1 MRKFKRHL
9 VRKRYYVYI
18 IECSDS
24 SYYTGVTNN
33 IKKRFR
39 EHCRGSVLWSYTA
52 TRRPLILRYYMEYGN
67 IVEAI
72 RREKQIK
79 GWTRKKKEA
88 LFTHDWETL
97 KKLSANSVVKN
108 QQMLSASTS
117 LPYPAG
123 KLSVTSDSDY
133 SNPFR

>member
-1 MRKFKRHL
+1 
-9 VRKRYYVYI
+9 
-18 IECSDS
+18 
-24 SYYTGVTNN
+24 
-33 IKKRFR
+33 
-39 EHCRGSVLWSYTA
+39 
-52 TRRPLILRYYMEYGN
+52 MEYGN

-117 LPYPAG
+117 SA
-123 KLSVTSDSDY
+123 
-133 SNPFR
+133 

>member
-1 MRKFKRHL
+1 
-9 VRKRYYVYI
+9 
-18 IECSDS
+18 
-24 SYYTGVTNN
+24 
-33 IKKRFR
+33 
-39 EHCRGSVLWSYTA
+39 
-52 TRRPLILRYYMEYGN
+52 MEYGN

-88 LFTHDWETL
+88 LFKHDWETL

-117 LPYPAG
+117 SA
-123 KLSVTSDSDY
+123 
-133 SNPFR
+133 